1 MVMESGTKIL
11 IGAGL
16 TALLAWGSHSALG
29 GGIKFIDG
37 LEAKAKAALASNAV
51 DGVTAVA
58 ERDPQF
64 KRVIV
69 LSGNKTPEEKAKII
83 AQMKALP
90 GIADARW
97 DDGGA
102 VATADI
108 KPAKVEAPASKE
120 AVAECQKD
128 INALM
133 TGKTINFQSGSA
145 YLAENNMILDEIAAA
160 LKPCAGMS
168 VEVRG
173 HTDLSGNAET
183 NQKLSQERA
192 ERVIAALV
200 TKGVPAERMTAKGF
214 GSSQPLV
221 NARGD
226 AANAK
231 NRRTEFAVAAA
242 AAAPAQG
249 GN

>member
-1 MVMESGTKIL
+1 MESGTKIL

-29 GGIKFIDG
+29 GGVKFVDG
-37 LEAKAKAALASNAV
+37 LEAKAKAALAANAV
-51 DGVTAVA
+51 EGVTAVA

-64 KRVIV
+64 KRVII
-69 LSGNKTPEEKAKII
+69 LSGDKTAEEKAKII
-83 AQMKALP
+83 AQIKALP
-90 GIADARW
+90 GVADARW
-97 DDGGA
+97 DG
-102 VATADI
+102 VAMADI
-108 KPAKVEAPASKE
+108 APAPAKVEAPATKE

-128 INALM
+128 INTLM

-145 YLAENNMILDEIAAA
+145 YLAENNAILDEIAAA

-200 TKGVPAERMTAKGF
+200 AKGVPTERMTAKGF

-242 AAAPAQG
+242 AAPAEG
-249 GN
+249 VK